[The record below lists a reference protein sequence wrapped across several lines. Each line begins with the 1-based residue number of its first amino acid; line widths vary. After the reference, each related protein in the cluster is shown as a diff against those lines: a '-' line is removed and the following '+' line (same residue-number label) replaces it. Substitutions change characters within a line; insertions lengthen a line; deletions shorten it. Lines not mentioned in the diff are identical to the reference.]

1 MKRARSA
8 VAAALLLAAGYAAA
22 GPDDPSAFDGSRYA
36 AQKAV
41 YDFNFETPED
51 LKGALGTVRNHLKAI
66 GEFGDPQNSR
76 IVIVA
81 HGNEIHALSR
91 LNRAAFPEV
100 YDTLKELAAA
110 GVKVTLCRNAGLARG
125 YKVGDFYDLVSVVPS
140 AVIEIPKWESA
151 GYAYIYLNG
160 YPRMQREEVV
170 AKHSRLRVN

>member
-1 MKRARSA
+1 MKPVRSA
-8 VAAALLLAAGYAAA
+8 VAAIVLLAAGYAAA
-22 GPDDPSAFDGSRYA
+22 GPDDPSAFDGSKYA

-66 GEFGDPQNSR
+66 REFGDPQGSR

-110 GVKVTLCRNAGLARG
+110 GVKVTLCRNAGTARG
-125 YKVGDFYDLVSVVPS
+125 YKVGDFYDLVTVVPS
-140 AVIEIPKWESA
+140 AVIEIPKWANE

-160 YPRMQREEVV
+160 YPRMQRDEVV
-170 AKHSRLRVN
+170 ARHSKLRAN